1 MLLCSDM
8 GGYSIAMEL
17 AEYEAIGYYNGLVVA
32 AIMGATF
39 TFLMPLAL
47 IMLDRSDRKI
57 LIAGVLSGI
66 CCIPVGCLGGGVSAC
81 VILLTAIGIFEQ
93 VTGISLPFLAEMAQT
108 DAATGLTGLD
118 MGLLTCGRIGIVL
131 AGAFPMIRWISK
143 VCKRPLG
150 KLGKK
155 LNINEYSVAG
165 FLAGA
170 TNYAAGFGC
179 FKDMDIKGKYLNT
192 AFLVSGGA
200 VLGDLLGFTAGIN
213 SDLLIPMIVG
223 KMSAGI
229 ASVLLANWMRQ
240 RSFPNF
246 LRIV

>member
-1 MLLCSDM
+1 M
-8 GGYSIAMEL
+8 
-17 AEYEAIGYYNGLVVA
+17 
-32 AIMGATF
+32 
-39 TFLMPLAL
+39 
-47 IMLDRSDRKI
+47 
-57 LIAGVLSGI
+57 IAGVLSGI
-66 CCIPVGCLGGGVSAC
+66 CCIPVGCLVGGLAMGMTPYPVAMGTILKNLTPIALFSVGIVLCLKLFPNGSIRIFGCLGGGVSAC

-170 TNYAAGFGC
+170 ANYAAGFGC

-223 KMSAGI
+223 KLSAGM
-229 ASVLLANWMRQ
+229 AAVLLANWMAPKIL
-240 RSFPNF
+240 SEFSEECMIDSN
-246 LRIV
+246 L